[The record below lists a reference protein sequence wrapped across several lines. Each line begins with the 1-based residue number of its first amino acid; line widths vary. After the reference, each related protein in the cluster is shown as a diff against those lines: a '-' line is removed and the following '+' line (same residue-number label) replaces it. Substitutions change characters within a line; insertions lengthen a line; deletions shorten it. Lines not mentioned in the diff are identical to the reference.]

1 MTAASSGTGQVSEA
15 ARNRSFLQPCN
26 NLACLRSFQTTTAA
40 SSGTGQVSSS
50 QDRPSLQPCTIPSD

>member
-26 NLACLRSFQTTTAA
+26 NLACAKELPDDD
-40 SSGTGQVSSS
+40 SS
-50 QDRPSLQPCTIPSD
+50 